1 VFSFIGRSNDVE
13 VIRALLTRGERV
25 VTVTGAA
32 GIGKSR
38 LVRQIARIARLGGVD
53 AIEAGNVLAC
63 DLGDARTEDDV
74 ATVVAHA
81 TNAAAHGPRV
91 FEALA
96 ERLARHGRLL
106 LVLDGVTPGVL
117 ANGIVAC
124 LLEAAPRLQLLV
136 ASREPLSIDGEQVH
150 ALGPLAVEDGVA
162 LVRERLAGSG
172 ASEVDE
178 DEEQSLVR
186 LVELLDGVPLA
197 LELGALCIAGLGL
210 SNALQHLAR
219 AALLARGTVPLDELL
234 ALAWRAL
241 DPHERTMLARCSVFR
256 GGFTVDAAIAVAGG
270 DRRAVDVLESLGD
283 KALLCD
289 DENRLR
295 LHPRVRE
302 HAATQLAPEDDARS
316 RHAAHYLE
324 AGEAWARDPFVEAAV
339 GDPGSPRPT
348 ALARI
353 AAERENLLAVV
364 EHALA
369 GSDGTTAARALLVL
383 SPVALA
389 RGPIPPYLAL
399 VERAL
404 ELPMP
409 IDRRIALLATRG
421 KALRHLGRDDEA
433 EQVQHDAVLL
443 ARGAGFRREE
453 ARLLGKLGMAAYARC
468 DFDTALARLR
478 AALELQSAL
487 GDAGEQA
494 ITMAQLALVHR
505 ELGAIDEAHD
515 AALRALAVLGTTG
528 QARYLATT
536 LAELARCHLDAGDID
551 RARADLA
558 GAREVCQG
566 DAVVSV
572 FVRWLEAIVEHAA
585 GDLDAAEAGY
595 VEAIHASR
603 GAGHPRLEGGAF
615 VYLGILSFDRGDLD
629 AATERLEHGLALL
642 RQGRD
647 IRYAALASA
656 YLAAI
661 ARLTGDEERAGAL
674 FLEAKGALRE
684 GDPMRTAIDILQL
697 TPGDSALPPYEH
709 AASSWDVRHALERYE
724 RAAGSRTTEAFETDA
739 VFQVAADG
747 AWMGHAGRHV
757 ECSRR
762 AAAQRL
768 LAALARAR
776 AETPG
781 KAIPSE
787 DLVAA
792 GWPNEQIM
800 PSAAKNRLR
809 VALSW
814 LRKNGLG
821 QALQS
826 RADGYLLDPTLVDV
840 APPSRDRSGEWKR
853 S

>member
-1 VFSFIGRSNDVE
+1 M
-13 VIRALLTRGERV
+13 
-25 VTVTGAA
+25 TVNGAA

-38 LVRQIARIARLGGVD
+38 LVREIARIARLGGVD
-53 AIEAGNVLAC
+53 AIEAGNVVAC
-63 DLGDARTEDDV
+63 DLGEARTEDDV
-74 ATVVAHA
+74 ATVLAHA
-81 TNAAAHGPRV
+81 TNTAAHGPRV
-91 FEALA
+91 FGALA
-96 ERLARHGRLL
+96 ERLAAHGRLL
-106 LVLDGVTPGVL
+106 LVLDGVAPGVL
-117 ANGIVAC
+117 TNGTVAC

-136 ASREPLSIDGEQVH
+136 ASREPLGIDGERAY

-162 LVRERLAGSG
+162 LVRERLAG
-172 ASEVDE
+172 ADAAEVDTS
-178 DEEQSLVR
+178 EEQSLVR
-186 LVELLDGVPLA
+186 IVELLDGVPLA
-197 LELGALCIAGLGL
+197 LELGAACIAGLGL
-210 SNALQHLAR
+210 SNASQHLAR
-219 AALLARGTVPLDELL
+219 AALLARGTVPMDELL
-234 ALAWRAL
+234 ALAWRTL

-270 DRRAVDVLESLGD
+270 DRRAVDMLESLGD
-283 KALLCD
+283 KALLGD
-289 DENRLR
+289 DEDRLR

-302 HAATQLAPEDDARS
+302 HAAAQLAPEDDARS
-316 RHAAHYLE
+316 RHAAHYLD
-324 AGEAWARDPFVEAAV
+324 AGEAWARDPSIMEAAV
-339 GDPGSPRPT
+339 DGDTGTPRPT

-383 SPVALA
+383 LPVALA

-399 VERAL
+399 VARAL

-409 IDRRIALLATRG
+409 IDRRIALLAARG
-421 KALRHLGRDDEA
+421 KALRCVGRDDEA
-433 EQVQHDAVLL
+433 EQVQHEAVLL

-494 ITMAQLALVHR
+494 ITMAELALVHR
-505 ELGAIDEAHD
+505 ELGAVDEARD
-515 AALRALAVLGTTG
+515 AALRALPVLRTTG
-528 QARYLATT
+528 EARYLATT
-536 LAELARCHLDAGDID
+536 LAELARCHLDAGDLD
-551 RARADLA
+551 RARVDLA
-558 GAREVCQG
+558 GAREACRS
-566 DAVVSV
+566 DAVVTAY
-572 FVRWLEAIVEHAA
+572 VRCLAAIVEHAA

-603 GAGHPRLEGGAF
+603 EAGHLRLEGGAF

-629 AATERLEHGLALL
+629 AATERLGHGLALL

-647 IRYAALASA
+647 VRYAALATA

-661 ARLTGDEERAGAL
+661 ARLAGDDERAGAL
-674 FLEAKGALRE
+674 FLEARGAFRD

-697 TPGDSALPPYEH
+697 TPGDPALPPYEH

-724 RAAGSRTTEAFETDA
+724 RTAGSLTTETFETDA

-747 AWMGHAGRHV
+747 AWMEHAGRHV

-776 AETPG
+776 TETPG

-792 GWPNEQIM
+792 GWPNEQILS
-800 PSAAKNRLR
+800 SAAKNRLR

-826 RADGYLLDPTLVDV
+826 RADGYLLDPTLVGV
-840 APPSRDRSGEWKR
+840 APPSRDRSGDWKR